1 MKRKSAVLGL
11 FVLLWAF
18 GCRTKLEPERFSFPL
33 EEEAYFELEGSPVNF
48 DNGICVTDKGW
59 FVDALKG
66 KLGKGKEPK
75 IIKRSTPE
83 EMPEVKGKIF
93 EKTSEGKY
101 SWFGTDQGFVYCF
114 IGRKKLW
121 ERRIGGGVISPPAIY
136 KNLLF
141 ITSLDGHIYCFKK
154 RTGTLLWIKK
164 LPGRGKY
171 PPVVIDET
179 IIAPSLSKKL
189 VAFDKDGNKKGNFE
203 LRGEL
208 KFPVFIKDK
217 KIIAVSYDWEKER
230 TYVQILR
237 KKIGLEI
244 TLSPEP
250 PVKIGDPV
258 EIKVE
263 TFGFN
268 TPEISF
274 YINGKLLSR
283 GEELKTLWM
292 AEKEGIHKLK
302 VEAKEGEV
310 IREKEEEIE
319 VVDPQKELYKKL
331 LQIRKNCHCKR

>member
-1 MKRKSAVLGL
+1 MKTILI
-11 FVLLWAF
+11 
-18 GCRTKLEPERFSFPL
+18 T
-33 EEEAYFELEGSPVNF
+33 
-48 DNGICVTDKGW
+48 T
-59 FVDALKG
+59 
-66 KLGKGKEPK
+66 
-75 IIKRSTPE
+75 
-83 EMPEVKGKIF
+83 
-93 EKTSEGKY
+93 
-101 SWFGTDQGFVYCF
+101 
-114 IGRKKLW
+114 
-121 ERRIGGGVISPPAIY
+121 
-136 KNLLF
+136 LLF
-141 ITSLDGHIYCFKK
+141 LNIITNIYAQKIDFSIHLANDGRVHTNNSTAI
-154 RTGTLLWIKK
+154 
-164 LPGRGKY
+164 
-171 PPVVIDET
+171 
-179 IIAPSLSKKL
+179 
-189 VAFDKDGNKKGNFE
+189 DKDGNKKGNFE